1 LLGLRWEIFKGK
13 FVQNVLT
20 LAAGTGLA
28 QALVLAATPILTR
41 LYSPI
46 DFGALGV
53 YTAAISI
60 LSVIVCGRY
69 ELAIVV
75 AEEDRSGADLLV
87 LSLGLAVA
95 LSGLLLIIL
104 SLCSGGAAGLLGL
117 GRTAPWL
124 WLLPPGLLAT
134 GWFQAFTYWAVRK
147 KRFRSVSMARLA
159 QAVSMVGGQLAFALI
174 DRPSPTGLVTGFF
187 LGQLTAAVTLG
198 LQTWSVDRR
207 EVRDGLT
214 RRGIKSAAAAYKKYP
229 LLNSWP
235 SFLDSLRMS
244 LPVIFLAKF
253 FGSAAAGYFSVA
265 MRVLWLPSSLL
276 GTALS
281 QAFLQR
287 LAEKKSETGKINEP
301 VEKAFRSMSLI
312 GLPYLVVMLLA
323 PLFFEFI
330 FGAGWR
336 TTGLFALIMAPAAS
350 LMFVVS
356 PLSVAILVQNR
367 QELSAR
373 WQVGAIM
380 AVALVLGLSLPLD
393 SAPAS
398 LIGLCLTNLILY
410 VLYAVLIFRVAR
422 TDFRRVFI
430 RGWKSFL

>member
-1 LLGLRWEIFKGK
+1 LAGLNWEILKGK

-20 LAAGTGLA
+20 LAVGTGLA

-41 LYSPI
+41 LYSPS

-53 YTAAISI
+53 YTAAISV

-87 LSLGLAVA
+87 LSLGLAVGLSA
-95 LSGLLLIIL
+95 LFLIIL
-104 SLCSGGAAGLLGL
+104 SLCPGSAAGVLGL
-117 GRTAPWL
+117 GRTVPWL

-159 QAVSMVGGQLAFALI
+159 QAVSMVGGQLAWVSM
-174 DRPSPTGLVTGFF
+174 DRPSPTGLVAGFF
-187 LGQLTAAVTLG
+187 LGQLTAAAVLG
-198 LQTWSVDRR
+198 LQTWSSDRG
-207 EVRDGLT
+207 EVLAGATLG
-214 RRGIKSAAAAYKKYP
+214 GIKSAAATYKKYP

-244 LPVIFLAKF
+244 LPVIFLANF
-253 FGSAAAGYFSVA
+253 FGSAAAGYYAVA

-276 GTALS
+276 GAALS
-281 QAFLQR
+281 QALIQR
-287 LAEKKSETGKINEP
+287 LAEEKTKTGKISEL

-336 TTGLFALIMAPAAS
+336 TTGLYALIMAPAAA

-380 AVALVLGLSLPLD
+380 AVALSLGLSLPLD
-393 SAPAS
+393 SAPVS
-398 LIGLCLTNLILY
+398 LISLCLINLILY
-410 VLYAVLIFRVAR
+410 LLYAGLIFRAAQ
-422 TDFRRVFI
+422 TDCRRVFI
-430 RGWKSFL
+430 RGGKRPG